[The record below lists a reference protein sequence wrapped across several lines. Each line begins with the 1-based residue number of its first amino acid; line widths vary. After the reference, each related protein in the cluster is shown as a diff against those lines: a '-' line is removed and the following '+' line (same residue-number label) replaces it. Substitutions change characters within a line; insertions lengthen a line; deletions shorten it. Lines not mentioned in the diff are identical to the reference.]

1 MYLLV
6 AGSLSVFAACGGAS
20 TTEGAATDVAVE
32 EVAEAVGCQVE
43 GGTCLADHSCCAP
56 KAAACCCGD
65 ATCDGSCHGDAAAA
79 AEAHGDH
86 AHDHEKEAAACCCG
100 DATCDGSCHGDAAAA
115 EEAHGD
121 HEGHDHE

>member
-1 MYLLV
+1 MKKLMYLLV

-56 KAAACCCGD
+56 AVE
-65 ATCDGSCHGDAAAA
+65 AT
-79 AEAHGDH
+79 EE
-86 AHDHEKEAAACCCG
+86 AHDHSA
-100 DATCDGSCHGDAAAA
+100 
-115 EEAHGD
+115 
-121 HEGHDHE
+121 EGHSHE

>member
-32 EVAEAVGCQVE
+32 EVATDVAVEEVAEAVGCQVE

-56 KAAACCCGD
+56 KAAGCCCGD
-65 ATCDGSCHGDAAAA
+65 ATCDGACHGDADAA

-86 AHDHEKEAAACCCG
+86 DHAGEDHDHAG
-100 DATCDGSCHGDAAAA
+100 DDQ
-115 EEAHGD
+115 E
-121 HEGHDHE
+121 

>member
-32 EVAEAVGCQVE
+32 EVAVEEVAEAVGCQVE
-43 GGTCLADHSCCAP
+43 GSTCLADHSCCVP
-56 KAAACCCGD
+56 K
-65 ATCDGSCHGDAAAA
+65 AAA

-86 AHDHEKEAAACCCG
+86 DHAG
-100 DATCDGSCHGDAAAA
+100 DDQ
-115 EEAHGD
+115 E
-121 HEGHDHE
+121 

>member
-1 MYLLV
+1 MKKLMYLLV

-20 TTEGAATDVAVE
+20 TTEGTANDVAVEEVATDVAVE
-32 EVAEAVGCQVE
+32 EVAEATGCQVE

-65 ATCDGSCHGDAAAA
+65 ATCDGSCHGDA
-79 AEAHGDH
+79 
-86 AHDHEKEAAACCCG
+86 
-100 DATCDGSCHGDAAAA
+100 DAAA
-115 EEAHGD
+115 EAHGD

>member
-20 TTEGAATDVAVE
+20 TTEGETPSAEVEVTTADEVASD

-43 GGTCLADHSCCAP
+43 GGACLADHSCCAP
-56 KAAACCCGD
+56 KAADCCCGD

-79 AEAHGDH
+79 AAAHGHDHGHDH
-86 AHDHEKEAAACCCG
+86 AKEAVCCCG
-100 DATCDGSCHGDAAAA
+100 DATCDGSCHTEEAA
-115 EEAHGD
+115 E
-121 HEGHDHE
+121 

>member
-20 TTEGAATDVAVE
+20 TTEGVSTDVAVEEVATDVAVE
-32 EVAEAVGCQVE
+32 VVAEAVGCQVE

-56 KAAACCCGD
+56 
-65 ATCDGSCHGDAAAA
+65 
-79 AEAHGDH
+79 
-86 AHDHEKEAAACCCG
+86 KEAAACCCG

-115 EEAHGD
+115 EED